1 MADASWGQAISHMSI
16 AAMAYVGVLA
26 VTAFVGTWLARHYAL
41 RRRLL
46 DEPGDRR
53 SHVTATPRGGGISIV
68 VAMLAAI
75 ALLAWR
81 TPASA
86 TLLYSI
92 GGGLCLV
99 AGVGWVDDHRP
110 LSPLLRLV
118 VQGLAALLLGW
129 AVADA
134 GAGIAAAIAAIVLA
148 MVLVNVWNFMDGIN
162 GLAASQ
168 ALLVALGYALLPHAG
183 VAAWLALALAAACAG
198 FLPFNAPRARVFLGD
213 VGSGALGYL
222 LAAIVALTVF
232 VQPDWV
238 RAPVVLL
245 PLSAF
250 LIDSSLTLLKRMA
263 DRQRW
268 WLPHTEHAYQHW
280 ARRLQRH
287 GPVTAAYAGWTLVM
301 VLAMLLANTQGLAV
315 TMAWLAITGVA
326 GLAAWSALRGAATK
340 DRTR

>member
-1 MADASWGQAISHMSI
+1 MADASWEQASSNMLVLGL
-16 AAMAYVGVLA
+16 MFVGVLF
-26 VTAFVGTWLARHYAL
+26 VIAFIGTWLARRYAVH
-41 RRRLL
+41 RRLL

-53 SHVTATPRGGGISIV
+53 SHATATPRGGGISIV
-68 VAMLAAI
+68 VAMLLAI
-75 ALLAWR
+75 AWLAWR
-81 TPASA
+81 APTDAP
-86 TLLYSI
+86 LLLAI
-92 GGGLCLV
+92 GAGLCLV
-99 AGVGWVDDHRP
+99 AGIGWVDDHRP

-118 VQGLAALLLGW
+118 VQAFASLLLGG

-134 GAGIAAAIAAIVLA
+134 GGGIPAALA
-148 MVLVNVWNFMDGIN
+148 TILLSMVLVNVWNFMDGIN

-168 ALLVALGYALLPHAG
+168 ALLVALGYAMLAAPG
-183 VAAWLALALAAACAG
+183 VATWLALALATACAG

-222 LAAIVALTVF
+222 LAALVALIAF
-232 VQPDWV
+232 VHRDWA
-238 RAPVVLL
+238 RAPALLL

-250 LIDSSLTLLKRMA
+250 LVDSSLTLLARMA

-287 GPVTAAYAGWTLVM
+287 GPVTAAYAVWTLAM
-301 VLAMLLANTQGLAV
+301 VIIMLAANTQRLAV
-315 TMAWLAITGVA
+315 TMTALAVTGFA
-326 GLAAWSALRGAATK
+326 GLAAWSALRTATK

>member
-1 MADASWGQAISHMSI
+1 MADASWEQASANTWIGL
-16 AAMAYVGVLA
+16 AYVGLLFVVA
-26 VTAFVGTWLARHYAL
+26 VAGTWLARHYAL

-53 SHVTATPRGGGISIV
+53 SHLTATPRGGGIAIV
-68 VAMLAAI
+68 AAMLLAI
-75 ALLAWR
+75 AFLAWR
-81 TPASA
+81 VPADA
-86 TLLYSI
+86 TLLCAI
-92 GGGLCLV
+92 GVGLCLV
-99 AGVGWVDDHRP
+99 AGVGWADDHRP

-118 VQGLAALLLGW
+118 VQGIASLLLGW
-129 AVADA
+129 VVVDA
-134 GAGIAAAIAAIVLA
+134 GAGISAAIATIVLA

-168 ALLVALGYALLPHAG
+168 ALLAALGYALLAPAG
-183 VAAWLALALAAACAG
+183 MAAWLALALAAACAG

-222 LAAIVALTVF
+222 LAALVAMTVLL
-232 VQPDWV
+232 QPDWV
-238 RAPVVLL
+238 RAPLLLL

-250 LIDSSLTLLKRMA
+250 LIDSSLTLLTRMVN
-263 DRQRW
+263 RQRW
-268 WLPHTEHAYQHW
+268 WLPHAEHAYQHW

-287 GPVTAAYAGWTLVM
+287 GPVTAAYAGWTLAMILIMLSSNTRGLTVTM
-301 VLAMLLANTQGLAV
+301 VALAV
-315 TMAWLAITGVA
+315 TGLA